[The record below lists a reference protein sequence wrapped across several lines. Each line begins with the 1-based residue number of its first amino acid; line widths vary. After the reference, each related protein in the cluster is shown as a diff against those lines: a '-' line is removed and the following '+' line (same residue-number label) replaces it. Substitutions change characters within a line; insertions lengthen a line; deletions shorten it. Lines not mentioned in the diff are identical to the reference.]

1 MPNIWYGIGGLAGL
15 ILLLTSLRV
24 LKEYERAVVFR
35 LGRFNAVKGPGF
47 VLLLPF
53 WIDRI

>member
-1 MPNIWYGIGGLAGL
+1 MPSIWYGIGGLAGL

-53 WIDRI
+53 GLTG